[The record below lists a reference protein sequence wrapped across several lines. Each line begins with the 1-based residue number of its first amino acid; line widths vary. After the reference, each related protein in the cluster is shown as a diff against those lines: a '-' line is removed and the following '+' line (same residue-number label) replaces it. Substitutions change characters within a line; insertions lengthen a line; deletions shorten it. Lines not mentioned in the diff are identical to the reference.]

1 MAHNISKQQQEINR
15 EIDGAYSRLE
25 ELKNEEAGVSEEL
38 KQLNTQR
45 PRFAIL
51 SEVSDQLEKL
61 EKLGGSDLFWGENYQ
76 RETVVKDQGRVR
88 ALIIDYD

>member
-1 MAHNISKQQQEINR
+1 MAGNISQQQQEINSD
-15 EIDGAYSRLE
+15 IDDAYNRLE
-25 ELKNEEAGVSEEL
+25 ELESDEANISEEL

-61 EKLGGSDLFWGENYQ
+61 EKLGGSDLFWGEDYQ
-76 RETVVKDQGRVR
+76 RETVAKD
-88 ALIIDYD
+88 